1 MKKLKPVTVERIDEI
16 LLWMDEGAS
25 FHEATEDYREHE
37 DILKLAR
44 DGALMK
50 QEKQT
55 MAKSDDL
62 SGKFKIFIAQ
72 VKTAP
77 DAVLHAILDNIKSRI
92 GDAVIDQNKPYEKEQ
107 LFKAKIVLDEL
118 NERLGVP
125 DEVVSS

>member
-1 MKKLKPVTVERIDEI
+1 MKSRIKTQKAVTVERIDEI

-25 FHEATEDYREHE
+25 FDEATENDLELK

-44 DGALMK
+44 DGAQLK
-50 QEKQT
+50 HDKQT
-55 MAKSDDL
+55 RAKPDDL
-62 SGKFKIFIAQ
+62 SGKFKIFTTQ

-92 GDAVIDQNKPYEKEQ
+92 GDAVIDQNKPYEQEQ

-118 NERLGVP
+118 NKRTSGG
-125 DEVVSS
+125 